1 MYALLCSDLNRKLP
15 RFPSDE
21 PHGRDITVMRVLLN
35 KCQETFEGADELT
48 KELRCMT
55 APEQTMGRRVRER
68 MLRRR
73 FLGNI
78 QLIGELMKQKMM
90 VERIVHLVVQVLIP
104 TPSILLKI
112 IRPDINRGPSLLR
125 CLNILIISPTKYI
138 GTKYLD

>member
-90 VERIVHLVVQVLIP
+90 VERIVHDVVQVLIL
-104 TPSILLKI
+104 TPSILLEI
-112 IRPDINRGPSLLR
+112 IGPDISRGPSPARRLNPPR
-125 CLNILIISPTKYI
+125 GGGVINILIT
-138 GTKYLD
+138 